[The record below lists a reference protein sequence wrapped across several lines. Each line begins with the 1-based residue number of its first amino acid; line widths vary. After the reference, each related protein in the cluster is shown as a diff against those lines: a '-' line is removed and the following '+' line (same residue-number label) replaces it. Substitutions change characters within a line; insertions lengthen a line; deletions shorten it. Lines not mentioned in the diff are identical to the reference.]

1 MPKIFLIK
9 NRLHQQQLKLL
20 ESQNLLAAKN
30 DLGLGDRDED
40 DSHSGD
46 GQNEPLS
53 LVSRNRDR
61 DSNDSDRD
69 IFSEQNQQTERSSTS
84 SLLASLKR
92 SAERQAIDPERP
104 ARFISSIL
112 GGGIPYGAIGH
123 VLTQAQRKSYPSI
136 PNKSHDKE
144 RNQPKL
150 IKEKETLPTEDTIN
164 LKTKPKPSRSPSPE
178 PVVRC
183 SVIKRTPSS
192 STESASKLISAHSRS
207 NRKDTDIKLPK
218 AIVEHTAHS
227 EPEQDQ
233 PIDYHI
239 PKRKDDLVDE
249 KEMKYR
255 LIKRTSAIISRPI
268 YSIWNSQS
276 DSKIMSAA
284 AGHGRSN
291 GQGGGSGQG
300 QQSSNGGSS
309 NGSGLNGYGGSGLG
323 GNNGNVGG
331 SLNGGND
338 GNGGRDNRENRSNY
352 GPNSPPTGSLP
363 PFYESLK
370 SGNGGINAYN
380 AANANFLAQNGYNT
394 LMASNMNMDCDTT
407 QEHSSNNY
415 SSESTASSNAAKQF
429 SMLHNA
435 AYGLVLKD
443 EIDDD
448 AMNNINPNMMQ
459 SNQNYPYD
467 VNDSMMGEMN
477 NGNVDPLQ
485 FTATLTFSSPAEHAL
500 LDSLTD
506 AVDLSS
512 FLQRLPNDDQSSSG
526 NDLEI
531 ASTPSLTPDSVSVN
545 PNENNCLESFPE
557 IVLNRSYDRG
567 QFNLPN
573 GHSRYHEPNHPPPYQ
588 QNRDIQQLFQHQHQ
602 QQQQQ
607 QPQHPSHPAPIQSG
621 HQGHPVHHSEQL
633 SISHYDMDSH
643 SNMSLPSPGSV
654 EAPDAKPIIQS
665 LGLPP
670 EVQLEFVN
678 GGHGFKNP
686 LAVDTVHSHRI
697 RSNEE
702 EKKAS
707 SESNGP
713 NDENKFA
720 CRQCS
725 KSFALQR
732 LLNRHMKCHSDIK
745 RYLCTF
751 CGKGFNDTFD
761 LKRHTRTHTGVRP
774 YKCNLCEKSFT
785 QRCSLESHCLKVHG
799 VQHQYAY
806 KERRTKMYVCEECG
820 HTTNEPE
827 VHYLHLKNNHPYSP
841 ALLKFYDKR
850 HFKFTNSTFANN
862 LLGQLP
868 MPVHN

>member
-9 NRLHQQQLKLL
+9 NRLHQQQLRLL

-30 DLGLGDRDED
+30 DLGLGDRDDD

-61 DSNDSDRD
+61 DNNDSDRD
-69 IFSEQNQQTERSSTS
+69 IFGEERTSTS

-92 SAERQAIDPERP
+92 SQTDKSDTDRP
-104 ARFISSIL
+104 SGRFISSIL

-123 VLTQAQRKSYPSI
+123 VLTSAQRKAYPPI
-136 PNKSHDKE
+136 PAKSDT
-144 RNQPKL
+144 
-150 IKEKETLPTEDTIN
+150 KEKITPKILKEKDILPTEETIS
-164 LKTKPKPSRSPSPE
+164 LKSKPKPPRSPSPE

-192 STESASKLISAHSRS
+192 SNDSATKLIAAHSRN
-207 NRKDTDIKLPK
+207 NRKDTEIQLPK
-218 AIVEHTAHS
+218 AIIEHTTHS

-239 PKRKDDLVDE
+239 PKRKDDSADE
-249 KEMKYR
+249 KEMKHR
-255 LIKRTSAIISRPI
+255 SIKRKSAINSRPI
-268 YSIWNSQS
+268 CSIWNTPTN
-276 DSKIMSAA
+276 SKIMSAA

-291 GQGGGSGQG
+291 GQSGSNQN
-300 QQSSNGGSS
+300 QQNANGSSSNGGSLNYGGGSLGSS
-309 NGSGLNGYGGSGLG
+309 NGNI
-323 GNNGNVGG
+323 GG

-338 GNGGRDNRENRSNY
+338 GNGGRDRENRSSY

-370 SGNGGINAYN
+370 SGNGSINAYS
-380 AANANFLAQNGYNT
+380 AASASFLAQNGYNT
-394 LMASNMNMDCDTT
+394 LMASNLNMDCDTT
-407 QEHSSNNY
+407 QEHNGNNY
-415 SSESTASSNAAKQF
+415 SSESTASNSGNKFA
-429 SMLHNA
+429 SLHNA
-435 AYGLVLKD
+435 AYGLVCKD
-443 EIDDD
+443 EIDLDYESKD
-448 AMNNINPNMMQ
+448 TMNNSNMMQ
-459 SNQNYPYD
+459 PNQQYPYNVD
-467 VNDSMMGEMN
+467 DGMMHEMN
-477 NGNVDPLQ
+477 NGSVDPLQ

-512 FLQRLPNDDQSSSG
+512 FLNRYPNDDQSSSG

-545 PNENNCLESFPE
+545 ANENNCLEPFPDL
-557 IVLNRSYDRG
+557 ILNRNYERPP
-567 QFNLPN
+567 FNLQN
-573 GHSRYHEPNHPPPYQ
+573 GHGRFHENHPPSYQ
-588 QNRDIQQLFQHQHQ
+588 QTRDMQQLFQQ
-602 QQQQQ
+602 QQHPHPQQIQPPHHTQ
-607 QPQHPSHPAPIQSG
+607 QNQNST
-621 HQGHPVHHSEQL
+621 
-633 SISHYDMDSH
+633 YDMDSH
-643 SNMSLPSPGSV
+643 SNMSLPSPGSGSI

-686 LAVDTVHSHRI
+686 LAVDSNVGGHRM
-697 RSNEE
+697 RTADD
-702 EKKAS
+702 EKSKS
-707 SESNGP
+707 PESGP

-827 VHYLHLKNNHPYSP
+827 VHYLHLKENHPYSP

>member
-1 MPKIFLIK
+1 MFLFT
-9 NRLHQQQLKLL
+9 
-20 ESQNLLAAKN
+20 
-30 DLGLGDRDED
+30 
-40 DSHSGD
+40 
-46 GQNEPLS
+46 
-53 LVSRNRDR
+53 
-61 DSNDSDRD
+61 DRD
-69 IFSEQNQQTERSSTS
+69 IFSEQLCDRSSSTL

-92 SAERQAIDPERP
+92 SAEKQSNDPERP

-123 VLTQAQRKSYPSI
+123 VLTQAQRKSYPSV
-136 PNKSHDKE
+136 PNKPDKE
-144 RNQPKL
+144 RIPAKL
-150 IKEKETLPTEDTIN
+150 IKEKETLPTEEIIN
-164 LKTKPKPSRSPSPE
+164 LKTTPKPSRSPSPE

-192 STESASKLISAHSRS
+192 PTESATKLISAHSRS

-218 AIVEHTAHS
+218 SIVEHNTTHS
-227 EPEQDQ
+227 EPEQEQ

-276 DSKIMSAA
+276 DVKIMSAA

-291 GQGGGSGQG
+291 GQGGGSNQG
-300 QQSSNGGSS
+300 QQSTNGSASNGG
-309 NGSGLNGYGGSGLG
+309 GLSYGGNGLAG
-323 GNNGNVGG
+323 QNGNVGG
-331 SLNGGND
+331 NLNGGSD

-380 AANANFLAQNGYNT
+380 AANASFLAQNGYNT
-394 LMASNMNMDCDTT
+394 LMSSNMNMDCDTT

-415 SSESTASSNAAKQF
+415 SSEPTASNAAKQF

-448 AMNNINPNMMQ
+448 GMNNINPNMMQ

-467 VNDSMMGEMN
+467 VNDGMMNEMN

-531 ASTPSLTPDSVSVN
+531 ASTPSLTPDSVTVN
-545 PNENNCLESFPE
+545 ANNENNCLEPFPD

-573 GHSRYHEPNHPPPYQ
+573 GHSRFHEQNHPPPYQ
-588 QNRDIQQLFQHQHQ
+588 QSREIQQLFQQ
-602 QQQQQ
+602 
-607 QPQHPSHPAPIQSG
+607 QHPAHPQQIQAG
-621 HQGHPVHHSEQL
+621 HQGHPHHHEQL
-633 SISHYDMDSH
+633 SINYDVDSH

-665 LGLPP
+665 VSGPIN
-670 EVQLEFVN
+670 EVVASAEAKRRVSIQYKRLDINEIFTTENRFVC
-678 GGHGFKNP
+678 HLSSLHKN
-686 LAVDTVHSHRI
+686 L
-697 RSNEE
+697 
-702 EKKAS
+702 
-707 SESNGP
+707 
-713 NDENKFA
+713 
-720 CRQCS
+720 
-725 KSFALQR
+725 
-732 LLNRHMKCHSDIK
+732 
-745 RYLCTF
+745 
-751 CGKGFNDTFD
+751 
-761 LKRHTRTHTGVRP
+761 
-774 YKCNLCEKSFT
+774 
-785 QRCSLESHCLKVHG
+785 
-799 VQHQYAY
+799 
-806 KERRTKMYVCEECG
+806 YV
-820 HTTNEPE
+820 
-827 VHYLHLKNNHPYSP
+827 L
-841 ALLKFYDKR
+841 F
-850 HFKFTNSTFANN
+850 
-862 LLGQLP
+862 
-868 MPVHN
+868 

>member
-1 MPKIFLIK
+1 M
-9 NRLHQQQLKLL
+9 
-20 ESQNLLAAKN
+20 
-30 DLGLGDRDED
+30 
-40 DSHSGD
+40 
-46 GQNEPLS
+46 
-53 LVSRNRDR
+53 VSN
-61 DSNDSDRD
+61 NYRD
-69 IFSEQNQQTERSSTS
+69 IFGENQTERSSTS
-84 SLLASLKR
+84 SFLASLRR
-92 SAERQAIDPERP
+92 STEKQSIDPERP

-123 VLTQAQRKSYPSI
+123 VLTQAQRKSYPSAS
-136 PNKSHDKE
+136 NKSDKE
-144 RNQPKL
+144 RNPPKL
-150 IKEKETLPTEDTIN
+150 IKEKETLPTEEIIN

-192 STESASKLISAHSRS
+192 TESASKLISAHSRS
-207 NRKDTDIKLPK
+207 NKKDTEIKLPK
-218 AIVEHTAHS
+218 AIVEHTTHS

-268 YSIWNSQS
+268 YSIWNSQG
-276 DSKIMSAA
+276 DPKIMSAA

-291 GQGGGSGQG
+291 GQSGSNQG

-309 NGSGLNGYGGSGLG
+309 NGGGLNYGGSGLSGNSG
-323 GNNGNVGG
+323 GVGG

-380 AANANFLAQNGYNT
+380 AANASFLAQNGYNT

-407 QEHSSNNY
+407 QEHSGNNY
-415 SSESTASSNAAKQF
+415 SSEPTPPNAVKQF

-448 AMNNINPNMMQ
+448 AMNNINQNMMS

-467 VNDSMMGEMN
+467 VNDGMMGEMN

-531 ASTPSLTPDSVSVN
+531 SSTPSLTPDSVSVN
-545 PNENNCLESFPE
+545 NNENNCLESFPD
-557 IVLNRSYDRG
+557 IVLNRNYDRG

-573 GHSRYHEPNHPPPYQ
+573 GHSRFHEQNQPPPYQ
-588 QNRDIQQLFQHQHQ
+588 QSRDIQQMFHQQHQAH
-602 QQQQQ
+602 
-607 QPQHPSHPAPIQSG
+607 PQPIQAN
-621 HQGHPVHHSEQL
+621 HQGHPHHQEQL
-633 SISHYDMDSH
+633 SISYDMDSH

-665 LGLPP
+665 VSGPVNEMVANETKRRLGLPP

-686 LAVDTVHSHRI
+686 LAVDSVQNHRL
-697 RSNEE
+697 RTSEE
-702 EKKAS
+702 EKKPAT
-707 SESNGP
+707 ENNGP
-713 NDENKFA
+713 NDENKFQ

-725 KSFALQR
+725 KAFGLQR

-827 VHYLHLKNNHPYSP
+827 VHYLHLKTNHPYSP

>member
-1 MPKIFLIK
+1 MFLFT
-9 NRLHQQQLKLL
+9 
-20 ESQNLLAAKN
+20 
-30 DLGLGDRDED
+30 
-40 DSHSGD
+40 
-46 GQNEPLS
+46 
-53 LVSRNRDR
+53 
-61 DSNDSDRD
+61 DRD
-69 IFSEQNQQTERSSTS
+69 IFSEQSERSSSTL

-92 SAERQAIDPERP
+92 TAEKQLNDPERP

-136 PNKSHDKE
+136 PNKPDKE
-144 RNQPKL
+144 RTPAKL
-150 IKEKETLPTEDTIN
+150 IKETETLPTEDIIN
-164 LKTKPKPSRSPSPE
+164 LKTTPKPSRSPSPE

-192 STESASKLISAHSRS
+192 STESATTTKLLSAHSRS
-207 NRKDTDIKLPK
+207 NRKDIDIKLPK
-218 AIVEHTAHS
+218 SIVEHTTHS

-276 DSKIMSAA
+276 DVKIMSAA

-291 GQGGGSGQG
+291 GQGGSNQG
-300 QQSSNGGSS
+300 QQSSNGSAS
-309 NGSGLNGYGGSGLG
+309 NGGGLSYGGNGLG
-323 GNNGNVGG
+323 GQNGNVGG
-331 SLNGGND
+331 SLNGGSD

-380 AANANFLAQNGYNT
+380 AANASFLAQNGYNT
-394 LMASNMNMDCDTT
+394 LMSSNMNMDCDTT
-407 QEHSSNNY
+407 QEHSGNNY
-415 SSESTASSNAAKQF
+415 SSEPPASNAAKQF

-448 AMNNINPNMMQ
+448 AMHNINPNMMQ

-467 VNDSMMGEMN
+467 VNDGMMNEMN

-531 ASTPSLTPDSVSVN
+531 ASTPSLTPDSVTVN
-545 PNENNCLESFPE
+545 NNENNCLEPFPE
-557 IVLNRSYDRG
+557 IVLSRNYDRG

-573 GHSRYHEPNHPPPYQ
+573 GHSRYHESNHPPPYQ
-588 QNRDIQQLFQHQHQ
+588 QSREIQQLF
-602 QQQQQ
+602 
-607 QPQHPSHPAPIQSG
+607 QPQHPSHPQPIQS
-621 HQGHPVHHSEQL
+621 HQNHHPEMLSVHS
-633 SISHYDMDSH
+633 YDMDSH

-665 LGLPP
+665 VSGPIN
-670 EVQLEFVN
+670 EVVANEAKRRVSN
-678 GGHGFKNP
+678 SSIGH
-686 LAVDTVHSHRI
+686 
-697 RSNEE
+697 NEIFTTDE
-702 EKKAS
+702 EKNT
-707 SESNGP
+707 ES
-713 NDENKFA
+713 F
-720 CRQCS
+720 RL
-725 KSFALQR
+725 SFVIPFMRIYSFCLNHFR
-732 LLNRHMKCHSDIK
+732 LI
-745 RYLCTF
+745 
-751 CGKGFNDTFD
+751 
-761 LKRHTRTHTGVRP
+761 
-774 YKCNLCEKSFT
+774 
-785 QRCSLESHCLKVHG
+785 
-799 VQHQYAY
+799 
-806 KERRTKMYVCEECG
+806 
-820 HTTNEPE
+820 
-827 VHYLHLKNNHPYSP
+827 
-841 ALLKFYDKR
+841 
-850 HFKFTNSTFANN
+850 
-862 LLGQLP
+862 
-868 MPVHN
+868 